1 MNPSFELQLEST
13 WAYAILGRFEEA
25 LAEADKM
32 GGWVP
37 ETNRHLLQGFI
48 LSRVGRY
55 REAQEHLY
63 QASELAEGLENPT
76 ARVDTLLLGA
86 LLSLEGENYTESIEI
101 TSRAEDMLP
110 RVSPPNRKELGTA
123 LAHLLA
129 GVAEARSGDLE
140 AARRHRKALSGVSP
154 SLTFKPQEVQSWSQ
168 NALDGEIAL
177 ASGDLSGAEAA
188 FTSGEPDLK
197 MAALPIMAPI
207 QTVLLNNLPFRDGLA
222 RLKKTRGDL
231 AGSLELYRNLNT
243 PGIRNPW
250 TAMLEPRYVLEVAR
264 LLDEMGD
271 QEGAAAE
278 YQRFLELWKNA
289 DPELPE
295 LEEAKRYLTE

>member
-1 MNPSFELQLEST
+1 M
-13 WAYAILGRFEEA
+13 LGRYEEA
-25 LAEADKM
+25 LAEAAKI

-37 ETNRHLLQGFI
+37 ATRRHLLQAFM

-55 REAQEHLY
+55 QEAQEHMH

-76 ARVDTLLLGA
+76 GRVHTLLLGA
-86 LLSLEGENYTESIEI
+86 LLSLEDENYSEPIEI
-101 TSRAEDMLP
+101 VSRTEDMIP
-110 RVSPPNRKELGTA
+110 RVPQPRIHTA

-129 GVAEARSGDLE
+129 GVAEARSERVE
-140 AARRHRKALSGVSP
+140 AARRHREALRKIDI
-154 SLTFKPQEVQSWSQ
+154 LFTFKYRQVQSWYQ

-177 ASGDLSGAEAA
+177 ASRDLKGAEAA
-188 FTSGEPDLK
+188 FTSEEPEHKLW
-197 MAALPIMAPI
+197 ALPIAGSI
-207 QTVLLNNLPFRDGLA
+207 ETVFLNNLPFRDGLA
-222 RLKKTRGDL
+222 RVKKMQGDL
-231 AGSLELYRNLNT
+231 VGAIEIYRNLNT

-271 QEGAAAE
+271 QEGAASE
-278 YQRFLELWKNA
+278 YQHFLELWKNA

-295 LEEAKRYLTE
+295 LEEAKRYLAKESP